1 MSIRIAAASLLIGL
15 SRFLADASFAQHF
28 QKGGGGG
35 GGGRPSAP
43 AAAPRA
49 APQISAP
56 RAAPQIS
63 APRPMPQMSAPRAA
77 PQISAPRFS
86 APQRSAPS
94 FAAPRHAPQ
103 ISAPRNFARPEFRGG
118 RPEFRGARPE
128 IRHARP
134 EFRGRP
140 SVASP
145 RATQRDL
152 RASRPS
158 AVGRNFS
165 RAERR
170 QFQTESRRL
179 QTESRRLTGA
189 DRQQFRALEARQRR
203 ELRSAARAGNLNR
216 TQLREMRATQQRE
229 LRNFRAER
237 RDQRLNAQRPGTE
250 RSDAQ
255 RQALRGEN
263 RFRPGN
269 RGERITAVAA
279 RQGRFGATFQN
290 RAGRERWR
298 SDPVAWHRAWRRHH
312 KAAFVAWLGPVFW
325 PYAYNDIFYYTF
337 WPDAYDE
344 GYWAYAY
351 DDFLDSVYWPYGNP
365 YSEYAYAGP
374 TPETAGIV
382 AGIPRGR
389 SSGTTGSTGS
399 PPAARAIQQMTA
411 EACEPAK
418 GITAWP
424 FDRIADAV
432 QPDAEQQRLLGDL
445 REAADKAAAT
455 FKAACTTNYPLT
467 PPGRLDAML
476 TRLEATLIAIRTVRP
491 PLEAF
496 YDSLNDEQKAR
507 FNALGP
513 EIGRE
518 SPRTTRNEDR
528 RSDDQAKNACAEA
541 KPGLTNLPI
550 ERIEEALQPND
561 RQQPALDKLSEA
573 TGKAVSIM
581 QGACPD
587 NVPQTPPG
595 RLAAMDQRT
604 DAMLQA
610 AQTVK
615 PALDAFYATLSSEQ
629 KARFNTL
636 GRREVRGG

>member
-1 MSIRIAAASLLIGL
+1 MSIRIVAASLLIGL
-15 SRFLADASFAQHF
+15 SPLLADASLAQERG
-28 QKGGGGG
+28 KGG

-63 APRPMPQMSAPRAA
+63 APRAAPQISAPRAA

-94 FAAPRHAPQ
+94 FAAPRHTPQ
-103 ISAPRNFARPEFRGG
+103 ISAPRHVGRPEFRGGG

-145 RATQRDL
+145 RAIQRDL

-170 QFQTESRRL
+170 QVQAESRKL
-179 QTESRRLTGA
+179 QADGRRLTGA
-189 DRQQFRALEARQRR
+189 DRRQFRTLEARQRR
-203 ELRSAARAGNLNR
+203 ELSRAARAGNVSR
-216 TQLREMRATQQRE
+216 TQLRQMRATQQRE

-237 RDQRLNAQRPGTE
+237 RDQRLNTERLNAQRLNG
-250 RSDAQ
+250 Q
-255 RQALRGEN
+255 RQALQGEN
-263 RFRPGN
+263 RFR
-269 RGERITAVAA
+269 RGDRAQRVTALAA
-279 RQGRFGATFQN
+279 RQGRFGASFQN
-290 RAGRERWR
+290 RVGRERWR
-298 SDPVAWHRAWRRHH
+298 SDPVAWHRAWGRHH
-312 KAAFVAWLGPVFW
+312 RAAFVAWLGPVFW

-382 AGIPRGR
+382 ASIPRGG
-389 SSGTTGSTGS
+389 SSGNIGSTGNTGGA

-424 FDRIADAV
+424 FERIAGAV
-432 QPDAEQQRLLGDL
+432 QPSPEQQRLLDDL
-445 REAADKAAAT
+445 RQAADKAAAT

-467 PPGRLDAML
+467 PPGRLEAML
-476 TRLEATLIAIRTVRP
+476 NRLQASLDAIRTVRP

-496 YDSLNDEQKAR
+496 YNALSDEQKAR
-507 FNALGP
+507 FNAVGP

-518 SPRTTRNEDR
+518 PTRTARG
-528 RSDDQAKNACAEA
+528 DDQAKNACAEP

-550 ERIEEALQPND
+550 ERIEETLQPND

-573 TGKAVSIM
+573 TGKAVSIL
-581 QGACPD
+581 QAACPD
-587 NVPQTPPG
+587 TVSQTPPG
-595 RLAAMDQRT
+595 RLAAMEQRT
-604 DAMLQA
+604 NAMLQA